1 MSNLS
6 EDKQKVCASCGEFRQ
21 RFPLSLYYPPK
32 HPDKGYLLCAGC
44 IQRLEEGER
53 LYAIFIPEFETPSP
67 PEEGFGP
74 LFKAAR
80 VLLKEGITDEDQ
92 IISTLTFTH
101 ELYRKP
107 AKGAWAPSGD
117 RGHLLPTVYC
127 GVKVVDG
134 VHIVEREP
142 VSADVL
148 VQRLPPDKEG
158 RDIPRGILIQ
168 VFSHKKVVEPERVAS
183 IYKERLAAKGIP
195 CDSYR
200 SASIKFEFVGN
211 RLYLTVM
218 LDQKAAADRIAFPP
232 PSLIRTFYRGLMEEF
247 SRRLTTRGREFEA
260 YNLIPA
266 CVAFLLKA
274 SGGIKGRKEVHR
286 LLNNFVYCEKKFP
299 EDGYANTSEVVQLW
313 NDVPKARERLAR
325 TLPFMRALPLSE
337 AFELH

>member
-1 MSNLS
+1 
-6 EDKQKVCASCGEFRQ
+6 
-21 RFPLSLYYPPK
+21 
-32 HPDKGYLLCAGC
+32 
-44 IQRLEEGER
+44 
-53 LYAIFIPEFETPSP
+53 
-67 PEEGFGP
+67 
-74 LFKAAR
+74 
-80 VLLKEGITDEDQ
+80 
-92 IISTLTFTH
+92 
-101 ELYRKP
+101 
-107 AKGAWAPSGD
+107 
-117 RGHLLPTVYC
+117 
-127 GVKVVDG
+127 
-134 VHIVEREP
+134 
-142 VSADVL
+142 
-148 VQRLPPDKEG
+148 
-158 RDIPRGILIQ
+158 
-168 VFSHKKVVEPERVAS
+168 
-183 IYKERLAAKGIP
+183 
-195 CDSYR
+195 
-200 SASIKFEFVGN
+200 
-211 RLYLTVM
+211 M